1 MVGRVQLF
9 GSLRATVKAPAPPT
23 QNLAEFCHVF
33 GDLLNLKHTP
43 TCAFFVDRI

>member
-23 QNLAEFCHVF
+23 QNLAEFCHKF
-33 GDLLNLKHTP
+33 SE
-43 TCAFFVDRI
+43 IY